1 MHCISK
7 NIQPWFVSKSTWCSL
22 MTNGSNQ
29 PDPIDKGDHG
39 EDHLPQHRQPMPSE
53 SDRHVSSG
61 LPDEESTPTSFAS
74 AELIET
80 PISLGGV
87 RPGDRNPRTLNTKV
101 LNPKADGNP
110 KYPTIN
116 TRAPSIEGISS
127 IIGTRLKDGEAV
139 EFGDYQ
145 LLEEIARGGM
155 GAIFRARQVSL
166 NRIVAVK
173 VILLGQFATV
183 NDVRRF
189 HAEAESAAVLRHEG
203 IVPIYASGEYEGNP
217 YFSMQF
223 IEGSTLANLIASKSM
238 NGRTAARL
246 LSSIADAVAYAHSK
260 GIIHRDLKPSN
271 ILINKHGDPIITDF
285 GLAKRSDT
293 DPNLT
298 GTGQIIGTPN
308 YMSPEQASGLNHL
321 ISTRSDI
328 YSLGAILYAMCAG
341 KPPFESGTMI
351 ETLKQVTTELPAPL
365 QRVKNKVDRDLETI
379 AFKCLDKNPSSRYQS
394 SSELKEDLDR
404 YLNHE
409 PIKASAT
416 SLATR
421 TSRWFRR
428 NPALAL
434 LSSTVACMV
443 IALAIGG
450 PIIAYRQNKLQKSTR
465 ESLEKQNKLA
475 QELRGTTAS
484 INANLVK
491 IYTERGD
498 AAVNAGNPL
507 AALPSYTAALRGSI
521 EAGQREWGHRFRVGS
536 ILQHAAVP
544 ISMWEMSTQPTKSA
558 ISRNKEYIAC
568 TTRSGDL
575 YIWNIKTEK
584 QVYTQTSARR
594 VASANLQ
601 FFANDEKL
609 LHTTGTTLRVLDVA
623 TPATPL
629 LDIQMEAMI
638 RAAVVDENSEFCLVG
653 KRNGTVTLLNIKSGK
668 VIHQCEKHK
677 DTVKSVAISQK
688 AGRFVSA
695 CERGTTK
702 LFDLKTGSLI
712 HAVNQDENV
721 NHVQFSPDGKKY
733 LAASNDNTMLVL
745 DSETGQPISKP
756 IRCSTNIQTANFNH
770 ASSKI
775 ATGTSNGL
783 VQIWDAETATPLLP
797 VMKHNNAI
805 RSLEFTD
812 DDALLTSSSTDH
824 TTCVWDTET
833 GDAICPPMPHSYIVE
848 NSFFIPGDCVLTTCG
863 DRMIRKWQLHPK
875 PRSMMNTTTEAINNT
890 FTLSA
895 NGSLLITGA
904 TDGLVRITPTNSPKA
919 QPSLIDHGVGIK
931 CLAMSPDHNMLAVGD
946 ADASTTI
953 HYINSEG
960 RPSAATQ
967 ASITSTKRVPVK
979 MRDEDKTALLSL
991 QFSPDGKKL
1000 LVVHDGN
1007 AAFVFDTQGGEL
1019 LYTLRQSRSLLN
1031 AVFSNDGAYILT
1043 SSKDGTAMLWDTET
1057 GSTTGIEAVHTDY
1070 VDACAISPDGKF
1082 IASGSRDHT
1091 ARLLNAQTGEPFGP
1105 PLQHHGGIVSITF
1118 APDGKSVATGCRDGF
1133 ARIWHLDQLDSP
1145 VTMQAGLGRIYVK
1158 YSPDGKILLTANE
1171 EQLRLWD
1178 TADGKSLGTILQHH
1192 AEVTQFEVAPDSDS
1206 VISCNE
1212 DGKITIWPLP
1222 SLDMSPIHEL
1232 EDKVELVT
1240 GYRANFRTGLE
1251 TLTPRE
1257 LSQLIKD
1264 AADTP

>member
-1 MHCISK
+1 
-7 NIQPWFVSKSTWCSL
+7 

-203 IVPIYASGEYEGNP
+203 IVPIYSSGEFEGNP
-217 YFSMQF
+217 YFSLQL

-238 NGRTAARL
+238 SGRTAAQV
-246 LSSIADAVAYAHSK
+246 LSSIADAVTYAHSK

-271 ILINKHGDPIITDF
+271 ILINKRGNPIITDF

-298 GTGQIIGTPN
+298 GTGQIIGTPH

-341 KPPFESGTMI
+341 KPPFEAGTMI

-365 QRVKNKVDRDLETI
+365 QRLNTRIDRDLETI
-379 AFKCLDKNPSSRYQS
+379 AFKCLDKTPSSRYQS
-394 SSELKEDLDR
+394 ASELKDDLDR

-416 SLATR
+416 SPTTR
-421 TSRWFRR
+421 AFRWCRR

-434 LSSTVACMV
+434 LSSITASMV

-450 PIIAYRQNKLQKSTR
+450 PIIAYRQSKLQKSTR
-465 ESLEKQNKLA
+465 ESLEQQNKLA
-475 QELRGTTAS
+475 QELRVTTAS

-498 AAVNAGNPL
+498 AAINAGNPL

-521 EAGQREWGHRFRVGS
+521 ESGQREWGHRFRVGS
-536 ILQHAAVP
+536 ILQQAAVP
-544 ISMWEMSTQPTKSA
+544 VSMWETPSQPVMAA
-558 ISRNKEYIAC
+558 ISRNKEYVAC
-568 TTRSGDL
+568 TTRNGDL
-575 YIWNIKTEK
+575 CIWNIRTKERS
-584 QVYTQTSARR
+584 YTQKSARR
-594 VASANLQ
+594 VASSNLQ
-601 FFANDEKL
+601 FFADDEKL
-609 LHTTGTTLRVLDVA
+609 LHTTGTTLRVVDLA
-623 TPATPL
+623 SPATPL
-629 LDIQMEAMI
+629 LDIQMDAMI
-638 RAAVVDENSEFCLVG
+638 RAVAVDENDEFCVVG
-653 KRNGTVTLLNIKSGK
+653 ERNGNVSVLNINSGE
-668 VIHQCEKHK
+668 VIYRCEKHK
-677 DTVKSVAISQK
+677 DKVNSVAISGK
-688 AGRFVSA
+688 SGRFISA

-702 LFDLKTGSLI
+702 LFNLKTGKLI
-712 HAVNQDENV
+712 RDINQDEEI
-721 NHVQFSPDGKKY
+721 NHIEFSPDGKKF
-733 LAASNDNTMLVL
+733 LAASDDNTMLIL
-745 DSETGQPISKP
+745 ESETGQPYSGT
-756 IRCSTNIQTANFNH
+756 IRCSSKIQVAKFNH
-770 ASSKI
+770 ASNKI
-775 ATGTSNGL
+775 ATGTSNST
-783 VQIWDAETATPLLP
+783 VQIWDVETSMPLVP
-797 VMKHNNAI
+797 AMKHKYSI
-805 RSLEFTD
+805 RSLEFKED
-812 DDALLTSSSTDH
+812 DTLLTSSSTDH
-824 TTCVWDTET
+824 TTCVWDTQT
-833 GDAICPPMPHSYIVE
+833 GDAICPPMPHSYIIE
-848 NSFFIPGDCVLTTCG
+848 ASFFIPGHCVLTVCG
-863 DRMIRKWQLHPK
+863 DRMIRKWQLAPK
-875 PRSMMNTTTEAINNT
+875 PQTSTKATTETISNT
-890 FTLSA
+890 FALST
-895 NGSLLITGA
+895 NGSLLITGGA
-904 TDGLVRITPTNSPKA
+904 DGLARITQTNRRNATP
-919 QPSLIDHGVGIK
+919 LLVDHGVEIQ
-931 CLAMSPDHNMLAVGD
+931 CLAMSADHSMLAIGD
-946 ADASTTI
+946 VNSRTTI
-953 HYINSEG
+953 HYIPAQG
-960 RPSAATQ
+960 PRLAASH
-967 ASITSTKRVPVK
+967 APITSTKRIPIEVK
-979 MRDEDKTALLSL
+979 DAAKTALLSL
-991 QFSPDGKKL
+991 QFSPDGTKL
-1000 LVVHDGN
+1000 LVLHDGK
-1007 AAFVFDTQGGEL
+1007 AASVFDTQEGEL
-1019 LYTLRQSRSLLN
+1019 LYALRHSRGLLN
-1031 AVFSNDGAYILT
+1031 AVFSNDGAHIL
-1043 SSKDGTAMLWDTET
+1043 SSSRDGTAIWWDAAT
-1057 GSTTGIEAVHTDY
+1057 GSATGIEAVHTDY

-1082 IASGSRDHT
+1082 IATGSRDHS
-1091 ARLLNAQTGEPFGP
+1091 AGVLNTQTGQPVGP
-1105 PLQHHGGIVSITF
+1105 PLQHHGGIVSVSF
-1118 APDGKSVATGCRDGF
+1118 APNGNSVATGCRDGF

-1145 VTMQAGLGRIYVK
+1145 ITMQAGLGRILVK

-1171 EQLRLWD
+1171 EQIRLWD

-1192 AEVTQFEVAPDSDS
+1192 AEVTQFTVGPNSDS
-1206 VISCNE
+1206 VISCDE
-1212 DGKITIWPLP
+1212 DGKITTWSLP

-1232 EDKVELVT
+1232 EYKVELVT
-1240 GYRANFRTGLE
+1240 GCRADFRKGLE
-1251 TLTPRE
+1251 ILTPRE
-1257 LSQLIKD
+1257 LSELIEH
-1264 AADTP
+1264 AAHTP